1 MRRLRTKAGAVAV
14 FASAAMLLAACGG
27 SSSGDGSSGSGSGGS
42 LDIYIA
48 AQPNFPDAF
57 ATWSTEITDAF
68 KAKTGADL
76 VIETYASGAD
86 ETTKI
91 QTSIVAGSGPD
102 LYNLGTTFTPV
113 AYATGGFLTL
123 TDDDWKRIGGRER
136 FQPLTLGMSGP
147 DEANQIGV
155 PAAMRPFSLLY
166 NTDMFTAADVKP
178 PTTWDE
184 FVEVGTKLADPAS
197 GVYGAALDYSDSF
210 SPWKYIF
217 AMTEQA
223 GGNFVSD
230 DLKTA
235 GLNTEQ
241 TLNATTSYFD
251 LLTKYHL
258 TDPASVGWK
267 SGDAIAAFAAGKAAM
282 LPMATAQAIPT
293 LDKSPLKGKY
303 AFATMP
309 TVAPGMTELPAD
321 GQPAASIVS
330 GDNIAIASYSDNKD
344 LALQFIDLLT
354 STDQQLANYEAFGNL
369 PTNQEAM
376 TQLAA
381 KNALLAPFLDIES
394 NSTPTAFTGAW
405 ADVQNGVQNV
415 VTQSLPALASGSYHT
430 ATVQSLLDVANTT
443 AQSALDRANK

>member
-1 MRRLRTKAGAVAV
+1 MRRLRHKASAVAV
-14 FASAAMLLAACGG
+14 IASAAMLLAACGG
-27 SSSGDGSSGSGSGGS
+27 GSSSDSSSGAASGGS
-42 LDIYIA
+42 LDIYVG

-57 ATWSTEITDAF
+57 ATWSKEITEAF
-68 KAKTGADL
+68 KAKTGGDL
-76 VIETYASGAD
+76 TIETFASGAD

-91 QTSIVAGSGPD
+91 QTSIVSGSGPD
-102 LYNLGTTFTPV
+102 VYALGTTFTPV

-123 TDDDWKRIGGRER
+123 TDDDWAKIGGRER

-147 DEANQIGV
+147 DDANQIGI
-155 PAAMRPFSLLY
+155 PSAMRPFSLVY
-166 NTDMFTAADVKP
+166 NTEMFTAAGVTP

-184 FVEVGTKLADPAS
+184 FVDVATKLNNPAG
-197 GVYGAALDYSDSF
+197 GVYGAALDYADAF

-223 GGNFVSD
+223 GGRFVSD

-241 TLNATTSYFD
+241 TLGATTSYFD

-267 SGDAIAAFAAGKAAM
+267 AGDATAAFAAGKAAM
-282 LPMATAQAIPT
+282 LPMQTAAAIPT

-303 AFATMP
+303 AFVTMP
-309 TVAPGMTELPAD
+309 TVAPGMTALPAD
-321 GQPAASIVS
+321 GEPAASIVS
-330 GDNIAIASYSDNKD
+330 GDNMAIASYTDNKD
-344 LALQFIDLLT
+344 LALQFVDLMT
-354 STDQQLANYEAFGNL
+354 SVDQQLKNYEAFGNL

-376 TQLAA
+376 NQLAA
-381 KNALLAPFLDIES
+381 KNPLLAPFLEIES

-405 ADVQNGVQNV
+405 ADVQNGVSNV
-415 VTQSLPALASGSYHT
+415 VTQSLPALASGSYDT
-430 ATVQSLLDVANTT
+430 AAVQALLDEANTK

>member
-1 MRRLRTKAGAVAV
+1 MRRFRRRASAVAV
-14 FASAAMLLAACGG
+14 VASAAMLLAACGG
-27 SSSGDGSSGSGSGGS
+27 SSSSDGSSGSASGGS

-57 ATWSTEITDAF
+57 ASWSKQITDAF

-123 TDDDWKRIGGRER
+123 TDDDWKKIGGRER

-155 PAAMRPFSLLY
+155 PAAMRPFSLVY
-166 NTDMFTAADVKP
+166 NTDMFTAAGVTP

-184 FVEVGTKLADPAS
+184 FVQTGTKLADPAA
-197 GVYGAALDYSDSF
+197 GIYGAALDYADNF

-223 GGNFVSD
+223 GGNFVSS

-241 TLNATTSYFD
+241 TLNATTSYYD

-267 SGDAIAAFAAGKAAM
+267 SGDAVAAFAAGKAAM
-282 LPMATAQAIPT
+282 LPMATATSIPT
-293 LDKSPLKGKY
+293 LDKSPMAGKY

-309 TVAPGMTELPAD
+309 TVAPGMTARPAD

-330 GDNIAIASYSDNKD
+330 GDNIAIASYSENKD

-354 STDQQLANYEAFGNL
+354 STDQQLASYEAFGNL

-415 VTQSLPALASGSYHT
+415 VTQSLPALASGGYDA
-430 ATVQSLLDVANTT
+430 ATVQSLLDAANAS

>member
-1 MRRLRTKAGAVAV
+1 
-14 FASAAMLLAACGG
+14 MLLAACGG
-27 SSSGDGSSGSGSGGS
+27 SSSDSSDSGSASGGS
-42 LDIYIA
+42 LDIYVA

-57 ATWSTEITDAF
+57 ATWSKDITAAF

-76 VIETYASGAD
+76 TIETFASGAD

-102 LYNLGTTFTPV
+102 VYALGTTFTPV

-123 TDDDWKRIGGRER
+123 SDDDWNKIGGRAR

-147 DEANQIGV
+147 DEANQIGI
-155 PAAMRPFSLLY
+155 PAAMRPFSLVY
-166 NTDMFTAADVKP
+166 NTDMFTAAGITSTPK
-178 PTTWDE
+178 TWDE
-184 FVEVGTKLADPAS
+184 FVADATKLTNSAT
-197 GVYGAALDYSDSF
+197 GVYGSAVDYSDSF

-223 GGNFVSD
+223 GGNFVSS

-235 GLNTEQ
+235 GLNSEQ

-251 LLTKYHL
+251 LLTKYHV

-282 LPMATAQAIPT
+282 LPMQTASSIPT
-293 LDKSPLKGKY
+293 LDKSAQKGKY
-303 AFATMP
+303 AFAIMP
-309 TVAPGMTELPAD
+309 TVAPGMTELPAG

-330 GDNIAIASYSDNKD
+330 GDNLAIASYTKNKD
-344 LALQFIDLLT
+344 LALQFADLMT
-354 STDQQLANYEAFGNL
+354 STDWQLKQYDAFGNL
-369 PTNQEAM
+369 PTNQDAM
-376 TQLAA
+376 NQLAA
-381 KNALLAPFLDIES
+381 KTPLLAPFLEIES
-394 NSTPTAFTGAW
+394 QSTPTAFTGAW

-415 VTQSLPALASGSYHT
+415 VTQSLPSLANGSYDT
-430 ATVQSLLDVANTT
+430 SAVQALLDAANSS

>member
-1 MRRLRTKAGAVAV
+1 MRRLRHRASAVAV
-14 FASAAMLLAACGG
+14 VASAAMLLAACGG
-27 SSSGDGSSGSGSGGS
+27 SSSDSSGSGSASGSS
-42 LDIYIA
+42 LDIFIA

-57 ATWSTEITDAF
+57 ATWSKDITAAF

-76 VIETYASGAD
+76 VIETYASSTD

-113 AYATGGFLTL
+113 AYATGGFVTL
-123 TDDDWKRIGGRER
+123 TDDDWKKIGGRER

-147 DEANQIGV
+147 DQANKIGV
-155 PAAMRPFSLLY
+155 PTAMRPFSLVY
-166 NTDMFTAADVKP
+166 NTDMFTAAGLKP

-184 FVEVGTKLADPAS
+184 FVATGTKLTNAAA
-197 GVYGAALDYSDSF
+197 GVYGTTLDYADGF
-210 SPWKYIF
+210 DPWKYIW
-217 AMTEQA
+217 AMSEQQ
-223 GGNFVSD
+223 GGYFVSP

-235 GLNTEQ
+235 GLNSEQ
-241 TLNATTSYFD
+241 TVNATTGYFD

-258 TDPASVGWK
+258 ADPASVGWK
-267 SGDAIAAFAAGKAAM
+267 AGDATAAFAAGKAAM
-282 LPMATAQAIPT
+282 LPMQTAQAIPT
-293 LDKSPLKGKY
+293 LDKSPLKGHY
-303 AFATMP
+303 AFAQLP
-309 TVAPGMTELPAD
+309 TVALGMTERPA
-321 GQPAASIVS
+321 GAEAAASIVS
-330 GDNIAIASYSDNKD
+330 GDNIAIASYSDKKD

-376 TQLAA
+376 NQLAS
-381 KNALLAPFLDIES
+381 KTPLLAPFLDIEA

-415 VTQSLPALASGSYHT
+415 VTQSLPSLANGSYDT
-430 ATVQSLLDVANTT
+430 AAVKSLLDAANST